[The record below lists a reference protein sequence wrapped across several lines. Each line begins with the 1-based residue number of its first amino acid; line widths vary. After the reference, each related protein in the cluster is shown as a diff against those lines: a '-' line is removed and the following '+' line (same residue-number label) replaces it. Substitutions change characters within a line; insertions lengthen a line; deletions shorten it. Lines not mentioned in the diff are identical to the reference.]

1 MKEPN
6 EDRANEE
13 SKNVPNEKL
22 QSLLAKHS
30 IQEKE
35 LERLQEQNS
44 EYRDKLLK
52 TIRERDGLEQAVE
65 RLKIDMIKERDE
77 AQRREKE
84 LERHLKA
91 VQDKASAQ
99 ESHYKV
105 TIQDLS
111 SRYNKSVETLSRR
124 ADEAERDK
132 NESVIKFATR
142 EAEILRLK
150 AEKEKLE
157 LHLKTVEE
165 EKKHLQSS
173 QEQENVDE
181 MAKTISNLQ
190 VELQCAKK
198 NVFEADNRLKIAE
211 KRADSSQVAINE
223 LKQQCDNLR
232 KQVIQAKELRND
244 KLTENHERIQAEFE
258 HQMLQIKQELEESKK
273 ENETLKKQIEDMEK
287 EIVELKIKKEE
298 SNEDHKV
305 MENDREELQMLRN
318 IAEQVTRSQA
328 EMLLATN
335 QALTLKNAQLNIE
348 IEQLRIEKS
357 ELQEKLDS
365 ISRDE
370 ASTSNST
377 EKLEDDDS
385 DINEPTITTTAI
397 NQDNEKV
404 NILQD
409 ELKSALNTIDVLQSQ
424 LDEKIRENS
433 SLKKKHAANVKELKS
448 ELSQLKREFESMPAN
463 SEPGLLLPSAN
474 GSDPAASDI
483 ASPSEITRTRSRA
496 SSLSSFDRD
505 NGENHENA
513 ASKVEELTN
522 IQRTMVDKIVLLQK
536 KLARRTE
543 KIEFLEEHVRQ
554 CLQELQKK
562 TKIIQYYALREE
574 ASLLMPADPSLQQVP
589 LVRKGESYALMGSLF
604 SLNSGEKKAL
614 QLATEINSRLQAVL
628 EDTLYKNIT
637 LKSSMESLSNDVSRL
652 SRENRLLLLSRGA
665 EPQS

>member
-1 MKEPN
+1 MEEPN

-13 SKNVPNEKL
+13 SKSVPNEKL

-99 ESHYKV
+99 ESHYKI

-142 EAEILRLK
+142 EAEILRLR

-165 EKKHLQSS
+165 EKKQLQSS

-198 NVFEADNRLKIAE
+198 NVFEAENRLKIAE
-211 KRADSSQVAINE
+211 KRADSSQLTINE
-223 LKQQCDNLR
+223 LKQQCDSLR
-232 KQVIQAKELRND
+232 KQLIQAKELKND

-287 EIVELKIKKEE
+287 EIVELKIKEEE

-305 MENDREELQMLRN
+305 MENDRKELQMLRN
-318 IAEQVTRSQA
+318 IAEQVA
-328 EMLLATN
+328 
-335 QALTLKNAQLNIE
+335 
-348 IEQLRIEKS
+348 
-357 ELQEKLDS
+357 
-365 ISRDE
+365 RDE

-385 DINEPTITTTAI
+385 DINEPTTTTTAI

-574 ASLLMPADPSLQQVP
+574 ASLLMPADPSLQQ
-589 LVRKGESYALMGSLF
+589 
-604 SLNSGEKKAL
+604 N
-614 QLATEINSRLQAVL
+614 
-628 EDTLYKNIT
+628 
-637 LKSSMESLSNDVSRL
+637 SMESLSNDVSRL

>member
-1 MKEPN
+1 
-6 EDRANEE
+6 
-13 SKNVPNEKL
+13 
-22 QSLLAKHS
+22 
-30 IQEKE
+30 
-35 LERLQEQNS
+35 
-44 EYRDKLLK
+44 
-52 TIRERDGLEQAVE
+52 
-65 RLKIDMIKERDE
+65 MIKERDE

-99 ESHYKV
+99 ESHYKI

-142 EAEILRLK
+142 EAEILRLR

-165 EKKHLQSS
+165 EKKQLQSS

-198 NVFEADNRLKIAE
+198 NVFEAENRLKIAE
-211 KRADSSQVAINE
+211 KRADSSQLTINE
-223 LKQQCDNLR
+223 LKQQCDSLR
-232 KQVIQAKELRND
+232 KQLIQAKELKND

-287 EIVELKIKKEE
+287 EIVELKIKEEE

-305 MENDREELQMLRN
+305 MENDRKELQMLRN
-318 IAEQVTRSQA
+318 IAEQVA
-328 EMLLATN
+328 
-335 QALTLKNAQLNIE
+335 
-348 IEQLRIEKS
+348 
-357 ELQEKLDS
+357 
-365 ISRDE
+365 RDE

-385 DINEPTITTTAI
+385 DINEPTTTTTAI

-574 ASLLMPADPSLQQVP
+574 ASLLMPADPSLQQ
-589 LVRKGESYALMGSLF
+589 
-604 SLNSGEKKAL
+604 N
-614 QLATEINSRLQAVL
+614 
-628 EDTLYKNIT
+628 
-637 LKSSMESLSNDVSRL
+637 SMESLSNDVSRL